1 MAAFSVTTA
10 EMTKKISD
18 LRAKN
23 QSLKQQVSKMKES
36 KDELNTT
43 WDGNAK
49 KNFSSAVESNN
60 KSKIAI
66 HKHNRKK
73 KEENKNEST
82 GVISNRKC
90 SQIEKWYQTT
100 YDFRYQTDEFR
111 DQRGI

>member
-43 WDGNAK
+43 WDGNDK
-49 KNFSSAVESNN
+49 KNFSSAVESDAVQMNN
-60 KSKIAI
+60 FSSLIEQYCAALETI
-66 HKHNRKK
+66 ISRYETTEAN
-73 KEENKNEST
+73 NAST
-82 GVISNRKC
+82 VAKR
-90 SQIEKWYQTT
+90 T
-100 YDFRYQTDEFR
+100 Y
-111 DQRGI
+111 

>member
-43 WDGNAK
+43 WDGNCLLYT
-49 KNFSSAVESNN
+49 SPSP
-60 KSKIAI
+60 
-66 HKHNRKK
+66 RD
-73 KEENKNEST
+73 
-82 GVISNRKC
+82 C
-90 SQIEKWYQTT
+90 S
-100 YDFRYQTDEFR
+100 
-111 DQRGI
+111 

>member
-43 WDGNAK
+43 WDGKAK
-49 KNFSSAVESNN
+49 KNFSSAVESDAVQMNN
-60 KSKIAI
+60 FSSLIEQYCAALETI
-66 HKHNRKK
+66 ISRYETTEAN
-73 KEENKNEST
+73 NAST
-82 GVISNRKC
+82 VAKR
-90 SQIEKWYQTT
+90 T
-100 YDFRYQTDEFR
+100 Y
-111 DQRGI
+111 

>member
-36 KDELNTT
+36 KHELNTT

-49 KNFSSAVESNN
+49 KNFSSAVESDAVQMNN
-60 KSKIAI
+60 FSSLIEQYCAALETI
-66 HKHNRKK
+66 ISRYETTEAN
-73 KEENKNEST
+73 NAST
-82 GVISNRKC
+82 VAKR
-90 SQIEKWYQTT
+90 T
-100 YDFRYQTDEFR
+100 Y
-111 DQRGI
+111 

>member
-43 WDGNAK
+43 WDGNTK
-49 KNFSSAVESNN
+49 KNFSSAVESDAVQMNN
-60 KSKIAI
+60 FSSLIEQYCAALETI
-66 HKHNRKK
+66 ISRYETTEAN
-73 KEENKNEST
+73 NAST
-82 GVISNRKC
+82 VAKR
-90 SQIEKWYQTT
+90 T
-100 YDFRYQTDEFR
+100 Y
-111 DQRGI
+111 

>member
-36 KDELNTT
+36 KDELNTA

-49 KNFSSAVESNN
+49 KNFSSAVESDAVQMNN
-60 KSKIAI
+60 FSSLIEQYCAALETI
-66 HKHNRKK
+66 ISRYETTEAN
-73 KEENKNEST
+73 NAST
-82 GVISNRKC
+82 VAKR
-90 SQIEKWYQTT
+90 T
-100 YDFRYQTDEFR
+100 Y
-111 DQRGI
+111 

>member
-23 QSLKQQVSKMKES
+23 QSLKQQVSNIKEI

-49 KNFSSAVESNN
+49 KNFSSAVESDAVQMNN
-60 KSKIAI
+60 FSSLIEQYCAALETI
-66 HKHNRKK
+66 ISRYETTEAN
-73 KEENKNEST
+73 NAST
-82 GVISNRKC
+82 VAKR
-90 SQIEKWYQTT
+90 T
-100 YDFRYQTDEFR
+100 Y
-111 DQRGI
+111 

>member
-49 KNFSSAVESNN
+49 KNVPVSGICASMRFIS
-60 KSKIAI
+60 
-66 HKHNRKK
+66 
-73 KEENKNEST
+73 
-82 GVISNRKC
+82 VI
-90 SQIEKWYQTT
+90 
-100 YDFRYQTDEFR
+100 
-111 DQRGI
+111 

>member
-43 WDGNAK
+43 WVGNAK
-49 KNFSSAVESNN
+49 KNFSSAVESDAVQMNN
-60 KSKIAI
+60 FSSLIEQYCAALETI
-66 HKHNRKK
+66 ISRYETTEAN
-73 KEENKNEST
+73 NAST
-82 GVISNRKC
+82 VAKR
-90 SQIEKWYQTT
+90 T
-100 YDFRYQTDEFR
+100 Y
-111 DQRGI
+111 

>member
-43 WDGNAK
+43 
-49 KNFSSAVESNN
+49 
-60 KSKIAI
+60 
-66 HKHNRKK
+66 
-73 KEENKNEST
+73 
-82 GVISNRKC
+82 
-90 SQIEKWYQTT
+90 
-100 YDFRYQTDEFR
+100 
-111 DQRGI
+111 

>member
-23 QSLKQQVSKMKES
+23 QSLKQQVSKMTES

-49 KNFSSAVESNN
+49 KNFSSAVESDAVQMNN
-60 KSKIAI
+60 FSSLIEQYCAALETI
-66 HKHNRKK
+66 ISRYETTEAN
-73 KEENKNEST
+73 NAST
-82 GVISNRKC
+82 VAKR
-90 SQIEKWYQTT
+90 T
-100 YDFRYQTDEFR
+100 Y
-111 DQRGI
+111 

>member
-23 QSLKQQVSKMKES
+23 QSLKQQVSKMKEG

-49 KNFSSAVESNN
+49 KNFSSAVESDAVQMNN
-60 KSKIAI
+60 FSSLIEQYCAALETI
-66 HKHNRKK
+66 ISRYETTEAN
-73 KEENKNEST
+73 NAST
-82 GVISNRKC
+82 VAKR
-90 SQIEKWYQTT
+90 T
-100 YDFRYQTDEFR
+100 Y
-111 DQRGI
+111 

>member
-36 KDELNTT
+36 KGELNTT

-49 KNFSSAVESNN
+49 KNFSSAVESDAVQMNN
-60 KSKIAI
+60 FSSLIEQYCAALETI
-66 HKHNRKK
+66 ISRYETTEAN
-73 KEENKNEST
+73 NAST
-82 GVISNRKC
+82 VAKR
-90 SQIEKWYQTT
+90 T
-100 YDFRYQTDEFR
+100 Y
-111 DQRGI
+111 

>member
-36 KDELNTT
+36 KYELNTT

-49 KNFSSAVESNN
+49 KNFSSAVESDAVQMNN
-60 KSKIAI
+60 FSSLIEQYCAALETI
-66 HKHNRKK
+66 ISRYETTEAN
-73 KEENKNEST
+73 NAST
-82 GVISNRKC
+82 VAKR
-90 SQIEKWYQTT
+90 T
-100 YDFRYQTDEFR
+100 Y
-111 DQRGI
+111 

>member
-36 KDELNTT
+36 KDELNNP

-49 KNFSSAVESNN
+49 KNFSSAVESDAVQMNN
-60 KSKIAI
+60 FSSLIEQYCAALETI
-66 HKHNRKK
+66 ISRYETTEAN
-73 KEENKNEST
+73 NAST
-82 GVISNRKC
+82 VAKR
-90 SQIEKWYQTT
+90 T
-100 YDFRYQTDEFR
+100 Y
-111 DQRGI
+111 

>member
-36 KDELNTT
+36 EDELNTT

-49 KNFSSAVESNN
+49 KNFSSAVESDAVQMNN
-60 KSKIAI
+60 FSSLIEQYCAALETI
-66 HKHNRKK
+66 ISRYETTEAN
-73 KEENKNEST
+73 NAST
-82 GVISNRKC
+82 VAKR
-90 SQIEKWYQTT
+90 T
-100 YDFRYQTDEFR
+100 Y
-111 DQRGI
+111 

>member
-43 WDGNAK
+43 WDGNVK
-49 KNFSSAVESNN
+49 KNFSSAVESDAVQMNN
-60 KSKIAI
+60 FSSLIEQYCAALETI
-66 HKHNRKK
+66 ISRYETTEAN
-73 KEENKNEST
+73 NAST
-82 GVISNRKC
+82 VAKR
-90 SQIEKWYQTT
+90 T
-100 YDFRYQTDEFR
+100 Y
-111 DQRGI
+111 